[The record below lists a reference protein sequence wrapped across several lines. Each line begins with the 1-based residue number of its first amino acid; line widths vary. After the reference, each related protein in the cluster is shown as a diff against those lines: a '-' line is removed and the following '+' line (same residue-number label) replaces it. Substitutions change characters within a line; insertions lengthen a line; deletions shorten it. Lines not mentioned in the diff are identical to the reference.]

1 MKHKV
6 GGTASH
12 WSIGSK
18 PKESSHCTDLAAS
31 ARFINSPTLCD
42 FDQMT
47 IP

>member
-1 MKHKV
+1 MKRKA
-6 GGTASH
+6 GGTASR

-18 PKESSHCTDLAAS
+18 PKASSHCTDMAAS
-31 ARFINSPTLCD
+31 ARFINSPKLCD